1 MNLVFSKVLI
11 GDAIDCL
18 RTLRDSSVDCCITS
32 PPYYGLRDYGVSG
45 QIGLEDTPEEYIE
58 RLVSVFREVHRVLKE
73 DGTFW
78 VNMGDCYCNSNG
90 YIRASEQFRRD
101 VRDSSPANDRD
112 LTALHVA
119 GYKTKDLMGIP
130 WMLAFALRTD
140 GWYLRQ
146 DIILEKTNPMPE
158 SVTDRCTKSHEY
170 IFMLSKS
177 PQYYYDNEAI
187 QEDAVCDVSDE
198 QSIRFGGNKYGDDTS
213 NCSQT
218 KSGNVYVP
226 NGKRNKRDVWTVSI
240 ASYKDAHFATFPP
253 KLVEPM
259 VFAGCRPGGTVLDC
273 FAGSGTT
280 LAVAN
285 YYGRNAIGC
294 ELNPKYENMIV
305 NRIEDMCGRL
315 VSDISI
321 TIAP

>member
-1 MNLVFSKVLI
+1 
-11 GDAIDCL
+11 
-18 RTLRDSSVDCCITS
+18 
-32 PPYYGLRDYGVSG
+32 
-45 QIGLEDTPEEYIE
+45 
-58 RLVSVFREVHRVLKE
+58 
-73 DGTFW
+73 
-78 VNMGDCYCNSNG
+78 
-90 YIRASEQFRRD
+90 
-101 VRDSSPANDRD
+101 
-112 LTALHVA
+112 
-119 GYKTKDLMGIP
+119 
-130 WMLAFALRTD
+130 MLAFALRTD

-146 DIILEKTNPMPE
+146 DIILAKTNPMPE

-213 NCSQT
+213 KYSQT

-226 NGKRNKRDVWTVSI
+226 NGKRNKRDVWTVSV
-240 ASYKDAHFATFPP
+240 ASYKGAHFATFPP

-294 ELNPKYENMIV
+294 DLNPKYADLMV